1 MQAKYKN
8 KSRNGLKNGHEYII
22 QISKPTG
29 HYYVYDCHII
39 FDVTKQEEMNL
50 WMNYASE
57 ISIKNNWEFDKL
69 ELDNE

>member
-8 KSRNGLKNGHEYII
+8 KSRNGLKNGHEYVVKFT
-22 QISKPTG
+22 KPTG
-29 HYYVYDCHII
+29 QYIYDCNVV
-39 FDVTKQEEMNL
+39 FDITTQEEMDL
-50 WMNYASE
+50 VINYASE